1 MQYKLPPPR
10 PISTRLTSAKNSTLF
25 WTPPSFWK
33 QQFHSTRLMLAENH
47 GSPSSVELLVEAF
60 HYAALASTPDS
71 YTFQYCTWLLDHFKS
86 LLEQLYRDEFAIP
99 SAINVVLFSIN
110 RLRNQINALT
120 ATSYEYRRGKIAA
133 PTLPLIVNTNQK
145 ISRSTV

>member
-1 MQYKLPPPR
+1 
-10 PISTRLTSAKNSTLF
+10 
-25 WTPPSFWK
+25 
-33 QQFHSTRLMLAENH
+33 MLAEDH

-71 YTFQYCTWLLDHFKS
+71 YTSQYCTWLLGHFES

-120 ATSYEYRRGKIAA
+120 ATSYEYRRGKIAT
-133 PTLPLIVNTNQK
+133 PPYP
-145 ISRSTV
+145 